1 MDNLPA
7 QACLTC
13 DAFSRHRDRDK
24 GLSPHTR
31 NRSRLCPIARA
42 TLGAYGLPVGKWL
55 VSGLLRS
62 PVGLGM
68 SEVHFIATDK
78 KWLTYGI

>member
-1 MDNLPA
+1 M
-7 QACLTC
+7 CV
-13 DAFSRHRDRDK
+13 AFSRHQARDE

-31 NRSRLCPIARA
+31 NRDDLCPNARA
-42 TLGAYGLPVGKWL
+42 TLGACGLPVGKWL

-78 KWLTYGI
+78 KWLTLGM